1 MCLLDILSGVSGYP
15 HYIIF
20 HFRKQF
26 TVSTALWES
35 LRDDL
40 NIMFTALRDFFGVT
54 LYIAMYM

>member
-15 HYIIF
+15 HYIMI

-40 NIMFTALRDFFGVT
+40 NIMSTALREFSGVT
-54 LYIAMYM
+54 LYIAI